1 MTETTLED
9 IARKLDALAPHI
21 AGIPSLQNSIDV
33 LQREVRIL
41 RDELRINSAMVQRTV
56 NAANDRTQ
64 MINAIHQWMIGICFL
79 WLRLWMLPMQSGKYK
94 LDPMGMNPIL
104 EKSREIKEIG
114 RDTPS

>member
-41 RDELRINSAMVQRTV
+41 RDELRIHSAMVQRTV
-56 NAANDRTQ
+56 NAANDHTQ
-64 MINAIHQWMIGICFL
+64 MINAIHQWMIGSICFL
-79 WLRLWMLPMQSGKYK
+79 WLRLWMLPMRSVKYK
-94 LDPMGMNPIL
+94 LDPMGMIPDFGKAPRN
-104 EKSREIKEIG
+104 
-114 RDTPS
+114 

>member
-1 MTETTLED
+1 MAEATLED

-41 RDELRINSAMVQRTV
+41 RDELRINSAMVPRTV
-56 NAANDRTQ
+56 NAANDQTQ

-79 WLRLWMLPMQSGKYK
+79 WLRLWMLPMQSVKYK
-94 LDPMGMNPIL
+94 LDPMGMIPDFG
-104 EKSREIKEIG
+104 KEP
-114 RDTPS
+114 RN